1 MPKFEINNPEALK
14 LIADFKSGVLLAPY
28 IAKLKQYRIYIISV
42 CLFLIFLIF
51 VSLGKNLYRGSTKT
65 IFLPPKLDDLK
76 TTETIATKSEF
87 ETIRQEI
94 LNFSTELPDPIIP
107 PFDNNINLELDQT
120 QIQVW

>member
-42 CLFLIFLIF
+42 CLFFIFLIF
-51 VSLGKNLYRGSTKT
+51 VTLGKSLYSGSTKS
-65 IFLPPKLDDLK
+65 IFLPPKLNDVK
-76 TTETIATKSEF
+76 PTQTITPKSEF
-87 ETIRQEI
+87 ENIRQEI
-94 LNFSTELPDPIIP
+94 LNFSTELPDPVIP
-107 PFDNNINLELDQT
+107 PFDNNINLEIDQT